1 MSIVSTRKLTSRQR
15 LWLAAI
21 KVPVYSVSVIPIIVG
36 SSAAFE
42 KISTFDFRIFTTF
55 LISSI
60 LIIAWINIS
69 NDYFDAETGI
79 DKNKENFEA
88 LKRLYPR
95 NLPAVMTAPER
106 LTPGIT
112 AND

>member
-55 LISSI
+55 
-60 LIIAWINIS
+60 
-69 NDYFDAETGI
+69 
-79 DKNKENFEA
+79 
-88 LKRLYPR
+88 
-95 NLPAVMTAPER
+95 
-106 LTPGIT
+106 
-112 AND
+112 